1 MPISHPSQWR
11 PGTQQWILAEALV
24 AAGLTPTVSDPKSL
38 KVIRAKARAAIDHLI
53 GREPLVFKGGEPYGP
68 LSLDEQGRR
77 AWYRL
82 GEVSKA
88 IRESGWNPAE
98 APSAEPTP
106 ILEED
111 HVDVGCGG
119 CDNGEC
125 CGACE
130 CCPPVASVTTDA
142 ANQSAAEEILRWI
155 QDTLRPFCE
164 ARNADGQAFDQ
175 IGLRPAQN
183 AAKML
188 RQGIPVDAI
197 KHALT
202 MHYPAEARRALGVD
216 KFDVTRFAPKSW
228 GGVNAPESVRK
239 HDGRHRAIDYV
250 KALSA
255 AGVPIALVGPPGTG
269 KTTLAE
275 HLADDLGLDFGM
287 VSMTRGTSPSA
298 FNGRPK
304 IGSDGV
310 DALVKALIAN
320 GRTNEALEI
329 ATGAAEDG
337 DTIVSQFVKCYRD
350 GGVFLFDEMDAAE
363 PNLLLTVNA
372 ALANGKFANPATGE
386 IVHRHPDFIP
396 VAGMNTL
403 GLGGDRKMVG
413 RERQDAAALD
423 RWHAGRVQIDLDP
436 KLESSIFWSIVSA

>member
-1 MPISHPSQWR
+1 MPITHPTQWR

-24 AAGLTPTVSDPKSL
+24 AAGLTPEISDPREL
-38 KVIRAKARAAIDHLI
+38 KRIRARARAAVDHRI
-53 GREPLVFKGGEPYGP
+53 GTEPLVFKGGTPYGP
-68 LSLDEQGRR
+68 LSLDEQGRKC
-77 AWYRL
+77 WYRL

-88 IRESGWNPAE
+88 IRENGWNPA
-98 APSAEPTP
+98 ASSIA
-106 ILEED
+106 D
-111 HVDVGCGG
+111 HDDVGCGG

-130 CCPPVASVTTDA
+130 CCAVAEPAPTVADVHAESQA
-142 ANQSAAEEILRWI
+142 AAEEILHWI
-155 QDTLRPFCE
+155 QKTLRPFCE

-175 IGLRPAQN
+175 IGLRAAEN

-188 RQGIPVDAI
+188 RQGISPAAI

-202 MHYPAEARRALGVD
+202 MHYPPEARRALGVD
-216 KFDVTRFAPKSW
+216 KFDPTTFEAREW
-228 GGVNAPESVRK
+228 GTVQTPSNVKAV
-239 HDGRHRAIDYV
+239 DGTHRAMPYV
-250 KALSA
+250 QAL
-255 AGVPIALVGPPGTG
+255 AGAGLPIALVGPPGTG
-269 KTTLAE
+269 KTTLAGQ
-275 HLADDLGLDFGM
+275 LADALGVDFGM

-320 GRTNEALEI
+320 GRTNEALEL
-329 ATGAAEDG
+329 AKGAAENADVI
-337 DTIVSQFVKCYRD
+337 TSQFERIFEN

-372 ALANGKFANPATGE
+372 ALANGKFANPATGR
-386 IVHRHPDFIP
+386 IVHRHPDFVP

-436 KLESSIFWSIVSA
+436 KLEASIFWAIVSA

>member
-1 MPISHPSQWR
+1 MAITHPTQWR
-11 PGTQQWILAEALV
+11 PGTQQWLLASALV
-24 AAGLTPTVSDPKSL
+24 DAGLTADVSDPREL
-38 KVIRAKARAAIDHLI
+38 KRIRARARAAVDHLI
-53 GREPLVFKGGEPYGP
+53 GRDPLIFKGGDPYGP
-68 LSLDEQGRR
+68 LPIDDQGRR
-77 AWYRL
+77 CWYRL

-88 IRESGWNPAE
+88 IREHGWNPSDPVA
-98 APSAEPTP
+98 ATP
-106 ILEED
+106 IEAAVEAAVEALD
-111 HVDVGCGG
+111 VPVD
-119 CDNGEC
+119 
-125 CGACE
+125 A
-130 CCPPVASVTTDA
+130 PIAVASDA
-142 ANQSAAEEILRWI
+142 VNQGHADEIIGWI
-155 QDTLRPFCE
+155 QKTLRPFCE

-175 IGLRPAQN
+175 IGLRPAEN

-188 RQGIPVDAI
+188 RQGISPAAI

-202 MHYPAEARRALGVD
+202 MHYPPEARRSLGVD
-216 KFDVTRFAPKSW
+216 KFDVTKFDPREW
-228 GGVNAPESVRK
+228 GGVNAPTTVRK
-239 HDGRHRAIDYV
+239 HDGRHKALAYV
-250 KALSA
+250 KALAA
-255 AGVPIALVGPPGTG
+255 AGIPIALVGPPGTG
-269 KTTLAE
+269 KTTLAS
-275 HLADDLGLDFGM
+275 HLADELDLPFGF

-320 GRTNEALEI
+320 GKTEDALKLALE
-329 ATGAAEDG
+329 TAENG
-337 DTIVSQFVKCYRD
+337 DTVMSQFVKIYGG

-386 IVHRHPDFIP
+386 IVHRHPNFIP

-423 RWHAGRVQIDLDP
+423 RWHAGRVQVDLDAD
-436 KLESSIFWSIVSA
+436 LESAIFWSIVTA